1 MTKLTPYPWQIR
13 DQAVLRA
20 NNWTGLVRIEAGGGK
35 SLTATLA
42 IMEAK
47 PRVTLIIA
55 PQSTHET
62 AWIPTLRDNAG
73 ITPRIIGNG
82 NKAAKEAYSA
92 FRLGYP
98 GIYLASPQ
106 WVTRTDVSDWSGDML
121 IIDEIHQGAVTP
133 GSKLQHKVSGYP
145 GRADYNPLNLRF
157 RYRLA
162 LSATPMRGAFQNMW
176 GVCKFLWPEYD
187 QRGEIAAYN
196 YTQWLYD
203 RMDYVEVYTNQR
215 DRDGQPKKVKQFQ
228 SEKHPGRLISEMPCV
243 ITHTRR
249 ETCCDAHRGGF
260 LPVDEPQVIE
270 RTVPLTAK
278 QRKAIRE
285 MSDSMMTWLESQP
298 LIAEIPLTA
307 KQRIRQLTLGEA
319 DATTVMRKT
328 DDGEVE
334 RTTLVFDK
342 DCASP
347 VVDETIHILS
357 NLPTGEPV
365 TVFME
370 SQRFAEVMAYR
381 LNKAGFTA
389 AEYSGV
395 RKADLSRFGQDFQVL
410 VGVVSA
416 IGTGT
421 AGLNK
426 VCSTEV
432 WAEQPVSLT
441 MQIQTQARLERMDNT
456 RQVQRYVLLDD
467 EGVQLGRMEDL
478 WLQKLV
484 VSKSLRLAEIH

>member
-1 MTKLTPYPWQIR
+1 MTKLTPYAWQIR

-133 GSKLQHKVSGYP
+133 KSKMQRKVSGYVASD
-145 GRADYNPLNLRF
+145 GEPLNVRF
-157 RYRLA
+157 RHRLA
-162 LSATPMRGAFQNMW
+162 LSATPMRGDFSNMW
-176 GVCKFLWPEYD
+176 GVCKFLCPD
-187 QRGEIAAYN
+187 RVGRGDIADYN
-196 YTQWLYD
+196 FIQWQFD

-249 ETCCDAHRGGF
+249 ETCCDAHPGGF

-285 MSDSMMTWLESQP
+285 MSDSMFTWLDKNP
-298 LIAEIPLTA
+298 LVAEIPLTA
-307 KQRIRQLTLGEA
+307 KQRIRQLTLGEG

-328 DDGEVE
+328 DEGEVE

-370 SQRFAEVMAYR
+370 SQRFAEVMTYR

-395 RKADLSRFGQDFQVL
+395 RKADLSRFGSDFQVL

-426 VCSTEV
+426 VCSTEI

-456 RQVQRYVLLDD
+456 RRVQRYVLLDD
-467 EGVQLGRMEDL
+467 EGVQEGRMEDL

-484 VSKSLRLAEIH
+484 VNRSLRTVA

>member
-1 MTKLTPYPWQIR
+1 MTKLTPYPWQLR
-13 DQAVLRA
+13 DVDTLRR
-20 NNWTGLVRIEAGGGK
+20 NNWTGLLRLEAGGGK

-73 ITPRIIGNG
+73 ITPRIIGNA

-133 GSKLQHKVSGYP
+133 KSKMQRKVSGYVASD
-145 GRADYNPLNLRF
+145 GEPLNVRF
-157 RYRLA
+157 RHRLA
-162 LSATPMRGAFQNMW
+162 LSATPMRGDFSNMW
-176 GVCKFLWPEYD
+176 GVCKFLWPD
-187 QRGEIAAYN
+187 RVGRGDIADYN
-196 YTQWLYD
+196 FIQWQFD

-215 DRDGQPKKVKQFQ
+215 DRDGNAKKVKQFQ
-228 SEKHPGRLISEMPCV
+228 SEKNPGRLISEMPCV

-270 RTVPLTAK
+270 RTVPLTPK

-285 MSDSMMTWLESQP
+285 MSDSMFTWLDANP
-298 LIAEIPLTA
+298 LVAEIPLTA

-370 SQRFAEVMAYR
+370 SQRFAEVMTYR

-395 RKADLSRFGQDFQVL
+395 RKADLSRFGSDFQVL

-478 WLQKLV
+478 WMQKIV
-484 VSKSLRLAEIH
+484 VNRSLRTVA

>member
-1 MTKLTPYPWQIR
+1 MTKLTPYPWQLR
-13 DQAVLRA
+13 DVDTLRR
-20 NNWTGLVRIEAGGGK
+20 NNWTGLLRLEAGGGK

-133 GSKLQHKVSGYP
+133 KSKMQRKVSGYVASD
-145 GRADYNPLNLRF
+145 GEPLNVRF
-157 RYRLA
+157 RHRLA
-162 LSATPMRGAFQNMW
+162 LSATPMRGDFSNMW
-176 GVCKFLWPEYD
+176 GVCKFLWPD
-187 QRGEIAAYN
+187 RIGRGDIADYN
-196 YTQWLYD
+196 FIQWQYD

-215 DRDGQPKKVKQFQ
+215 DHTGQPKKVKQFQ
-228 SEKHPGRLISEMPCV
+228 SEKNPGRLISEMPCV

-249 ETCCDAHRGGF
+249 ETCCAEPTHQGGF

-285 MSDSMMTWLESQP
+285 MSDSMFTWLNDNP
-298 LIAEIPLTA
+298 LVAEIPLTA
-307 KQRIRQLTLGEA
+307 KQRIRQLTLGEG

-357 NLPTGEPV
+357 NLPTNEPV

-370 SQRFAEVMAYR
+370 SQRFAEVMTYR
-381 LNKAGFTA
+381 LNKVGFSA

-426 VCSTEV
+426 VCSTEI

-441 MQIQTQARLERMDNT
+441 LQIQTQARLERMDNT

-478 WLQKLV
+478 WMQKLV
-484 VSKSLRLAEIH
+484 VNRSLRTVA

>member
-1 MTKLTPYPWQIR
+1 MSKLQAYPWQLR
-13 DQAVLRA
+13 DLATLRA
-20 NNWTGLVRIEAGGGK
+20 NDYTGLIAVEAGGGK

-42 IMEAK
+42 IVEAK

-55 PQSTHET
+55 PKSTHET
-62 AWIPTLRDNAG
+62 AWVPTIRDNAG
-73 ITPRIIGNG
+73 ITPRVIGNE
-82 NKAAKEAYSA
+82 NKATRAAYA
-92 FRLGYP
+92 DFLIGVA
-98 GIYLASPQ
+98 GVYLASPQ
-106 WVTRTDVSDWSGDML
+106 WVTRTDISAWSGDML

-133 GSKLQHKVSGYP
+133 KSKMQRKVSGYVARD
-145 GRADYNPLNLRF
+145 GEPLNVRF
-157 RYRLA
+157 SHRLA
-162 LSATPMRGAFQNMW
+162 LSATPMRGDFSNMW
-176 GVCKFLWPEYD
+176 GVCKFLWPEYSYTGD
-187 QRGEIAAYN
+187 IADYN
-196 YTQWLYD
+196 FIQWQFD

-215 DRDGQPKKVKQFQ
+215 DRDGRPKKVKQFQ
-228 SEKHPGRLISEMPCV
+228 SEKVPGRLISEMPCV
-243 ITHTRR
+243 IIHKRR
-249 ETCCDAHRGGF
+249 ETCCDAHPGGF

-270 RTVPLTAK
+270 RRVSLTTK

-307 KQRIRQLTLGEA
+307 KQRIRQLTLGEG

-328 DDGEVE
+328 EDGPVE

-357 NLPTGEPV
+357 NLPVGEPV
-365 TVFME
+365 TVFLE
-370 SQRFAEVMAYR
+370 SQRFAEVMVHR
-381 LNKAGFTA
+381 LNAAGFKAT
-389 AEYSGV
+389 EYSGV
-395 RKADLSRFGQDFQVL
+395 RKADLSRFGQEFQVL
-410 VGVVSA
+410 VGVISA

-441 MQIQTQARLERMDNT
+441 MQTQTQARLERMDNT
-456 RQVQRYVLLDD
+456 RRVQRYVLLDD
-467 EGVQLGRMEDL
+467 EGVQEGRMEDL
-478 WLQKLV
+478 WAQKIV
-484 VSKSLRLAEIH
+484 VNRSLRVA